1 MKNISGRRTP
11 VQKVYSKPKSGTTPA
26 KEGRKQLAG
35 PYKPVRPPQKPP
47 KK

>member
-1 MKNISGRRTP
+1 MKNLSGRRIP
-11 VQKVYSKPKSGTTPA
+11 AQQQCPKPKSGTVPA